1 MEYGL
6 PFISGLDVH
15 VVEAL
20 ADIKLG
26 EVLGSMELQDKFGDQ
41 GKRVL
46 VFDCHSIER
55 AIVLDQTE
63 QTILFLNK
71 KDQSNHGGFRGSNL
85 SSAQVF
91 FEESI

>member
-1 MEYGL
+1 M
-6 PFISGLDVH
+6 H

-26 EVLGSMELQDKFGDQ
+26 EVLGSVELQDKFGDQ
-41 GKRVL
+41 RKRIL

-63 QTILFLNK
+63 QTILFLDK